1 MALGVEH
8 DGHTAMP
15 FAGAHAP
22 HAIMTFDRFHVI
34 KLMNER
40 LDDLRR
46 QLAREAHD
54 HNAKEVIKGLRWLL
68 LHRRDNLEKDAV
80 RRLGRS
86 LALNEPLQCAYLLK
100 EELGEKRRTRGL
112 GIAARNGARRQQP
125 AASGNSKLWRRP
137 SFAMPREVAIEPK
150 VLPLRKDAELV
161 RPVGKKKMNANLPA
175 QEPGNDR
182 HCYGLCQAGDLFGR
196 GFLFVVR
203 LIHKRPVRA
212 RLRQPEP
219 GGAQLRRW
227 RQARGNRFVN
237 KPSHSINMGD
247 FFGRFLFFLPKG
259 LFSLQRANCYS
270 HAPKLCAPAL

>member
-100 EELGEKRRTRGL
+100 EELGEKRRAT
-112 GIAARNGARRQQP
+112 
-125 AASGNSKLWRRP
+125 
-137 SFAMPREVAIEPK
+137 AMGCVKQAICLEEV
-150 VLPLRKDAELV
+150 
-161 RPVGKKKMNANLPA
+161 
-175 QEPGNDR
+175 
-182 HCYGLCQAGDLFGR
+182 F
-196 GFLFVVR
+196 
-203 LIHKRPVRA
+203 
-212 RLRQPEP
+212 
-219 GGAQLRRW
+219 
-227 RQARGNRFVN
+227 
-237 KPSHSINMGD
+237 
-247 FFGRFLFFLPKG
+247 
-259 LFSLQRANCYS
+259 YS
-270 HAPKLCAPAL
+270 W